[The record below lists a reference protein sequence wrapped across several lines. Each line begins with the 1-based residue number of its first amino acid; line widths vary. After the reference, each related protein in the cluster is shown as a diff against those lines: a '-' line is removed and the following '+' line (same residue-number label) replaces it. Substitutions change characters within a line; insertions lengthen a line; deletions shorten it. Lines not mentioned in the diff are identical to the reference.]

1 MTSLKVLKIEYF
13 KLSNLFLY
21 QYFDAMYRSTCES
34 VDNADKYETL

>member
-21 QYFDAMYRSTCES
+21 QYFMYRSTCES